1 MHTHAERRRVSAGRI
16 RHEGE
21 RRDDRRAPQLDRL
34 GAGTAQHARGLGGR
48 GRAGRGR
55 AESRGMMGGRG
66 QAYRPFDAA
75 SGTHRSTR
83 VLGEAHVQHLRS
95 RTATKLKAADLAR
108 DIRTSVAASPVEQVR
123 QRSRA
128 RSAAFRRLHR
138 GTNQKIATGR
148 RAMTIRWPCS
158 NRERPCSNRE
168 HKSSSV
174 MKSRA
179 TWVFIYPYT

>member
-1 MHTHAERRRVSAGRI
+1 MQSAAAQAPAGSGTRASVEMIVERRSSTVWA
-16 RHEGE
+16 
-21 RRDDRRAPQLDRL
+21 Q
-34 GAGTAQHARGLGGR
+34 AQHSTRVKGLLLDASGLGGR

-128 RSAAFRRLHR
+128 RSA
-138 GTNQKIATGR
+138 
-148 RAMTIRWPCS
+148 
-158 NRERPCSNRE
+158 
-168 HKSSSV
+168 
-174 MKSRA
+174 
-179 TWVFIYPYT
+179 